1 MKYRIVNF
9 RKFQNFHDRKPPWIK
24 LYRDLLDNMDWFM
37 LSPIASKSLINLWLL
52 GSESF
57 GNLPDDFEIGFRL
70 RLNQKELELVMKEL
84 IKFKFVEEGKYELKG
99 SEDMSM
105 NERIRETNGFA
116 SRYIK
121 NETKTEVLVRDNHKC
136 QSCGSDKKLEFDHI
150 VPVSKGGSSEANNLQ
165 LLCRSCNRS
174 KRALS
179 KEEFATQS
187 TEKNSV
193 SRSLE
198 TETEADTEA
207 ERERKKH
214 IYSVEFEKFWDT
226 FPPNPR
232 KTGKVY
238 AYKIWTRKRLDEKI
252 DDIVKHLLIIST
264 TDQWKKDQGLYI
276 PMPSTYLSQER
287 FDMEIPKQRNP
298 WDNAK

>member
-52 GSESF
+52 GSESL
-57 GNLPDDFEIGFRL
+57 GNLPDDFEIGLRL

-198 TETEADTEA
+198 TETEA

>member
-198 TETEADTEA
+198 TETETEA

>member
-187 TEKNSV
+187 TEKNCD

-198 TETEADTEA
+198 TETEA

>member
-70 RLNQKELELVMKEL
+70 RLNQKELDLVMKEL

-99 SEDMSM
+99 SEEMSM

-187 TEKNSV
+187 TEKNCV

-198 TETEADTEA
+198 TETEA

-264 TDQWKKDQGLYI
+264 TDQWKKDKGMYI

-287 FDMEIPKQRNP
+287 FDMEITAQKKV
-298 WDNAK
+298 WEGGI

>member
-99 SEDMSM
+99 SEEMSM
-105 NERIRETNGFA
+105 NERIRETNGFS

-198 TETEADTEA
+198 TETEA

-287 FDMEIPKQRNP
+287 FDMEIPKLRNA

>member
-37 LSPIASKSLINLWLL
+37 LSAMSSKSLINLWLL
-52 GSESF
+52 ASESF

-70 RLNQKELELVMKEL
+70 RLNQKELDLVMKEL
-84 IKFKFVEEGKYELKG
+84 IKFNFIEEGEYDLKG
-99 SEDMSM
+99 TDNMSM

-121 NETKTEVLVRDNHKC
+121 NETKTEVLIRDNHKC

-150 VPVSKGGSSEANNLQ
+150 IPVSKGGSSEADNIQ

-179 KEEFATQS
+179 TEEFATQS
-187 TEKNSV
+187 TAKNCD

-198 TETEADTEA
+198 TETEG
-207 ERERKKH
+207 EREKENTKH
-214 IYSVEFEKFWDT
+214 VYSLEFEKFWNA

-232 KTGKVY
+232 KSGKSH
-238 AYKIWTRKRLDEKI
+238 AYKIWTRKKLDDKVN
-252 DDIVKHLLIIST
+252 DIVNHLFSIKE
-264 TDQWKKDQGLYI
+264 TDQWKKDKGQYI

-287 FDMEIPKQRNP
+287 FDQELPQKRKVWEGGI
-298 WDNAK
+298 

>member
-70 RLNQKELELVMKEL
+70 RLNQKELDIVMKEL

-99 SEDMSM
+99 SEEMSM
-105 NERIRETNGFA
+105 NERIRETNGFS

-179 KEEFATQS
+179 KDEFATQS
-187 TEKNSV
+187 TEKNRV

-198 TETEADTEA
+198 TETEA

-232 KTGKVY
+232 KSGKSY

-264 TDQWKKDQGLYI
+264 TDQWKKDKGQSI

-287 FDMEIPKQRNP
+287 FDMEITAQKKV
-298 WDNAK
+298 WEGGI

>member
-187 TEKNSV
+187 TEKNCD

-198 TETEADTEA
+198 TETEA

-252 DDIVKHLLIIST
+252 NDIVKHLLIISN

-287 FDMEIPKQRNP
+287 FDMEIPKLRNA

>member
-70 RLNQKELELVMKEL
+70 RLNQKELDIVMKEL
-84 IKFKFVEEGKYELKG
+84 INFKFVEEGKYELKG
-99 SEDMSM
+99 SEEMSM
-105 NERIRETNGFA
+105 NERIRETNGFS

-198 TETEADTEA
+198 TETEAD
-207 ERERKKH
+207 RERKKH

>member
-9 RKFQNFHDRKPPWIK
+9 RKFQSFHDRKPPWIK

-105 NERIRETNGFA
+105 NERIRETNGFS

-198 TETEADTEA
+198 TETEA

>member
-198 TETEADTEA
+198 TETEA

>member
-24 LYRDLLDNMDWFM
+24 LYRDLLDNIDWFR
-37 LSPIASKSLINLWLL
+37 LSSVASKSLINLWLL

-57 GNLPDDFEIGFRL
+57 GNLPQDSEIAFRL
-70 RLNQKELELVMKEL
+70 RLSIKELESIMQEL
-84 IKFKFVEEGKYELKG
+84 IKFKFVEEGQYELKG

-105 NERIRETNGFA
+105 NERIRETNGFS

-150 VPVSKGGSSEANNLQ
+150 VPVSKGGSSEADNLQ

-187 TEKNSV
+187 SEKSCA

-198 TETEADTEA
+198 TETEEETEK
-207 ERERKKH
+207 KKH
-214 IYSVEFEKFWDT
+214 QYSVEFEKFWDA

-232 KTGKVY
+232 KSGKVY
-238 AYKIWTRKRLDEKI
+238 AYKIWNRKRLDDKVN
-252 DDIVKHLLIIST
+252 DIVAHLHIIKNS
-264 TDQWKKDQGLYI
+264 DQWKKDKGLYI

>member
-70 RLNQKELELVMKEL
+70 RLNQKELDIVMKEL

-99 SEDMSM
+99 SEEMSM
-105 NERIRETNGFA
+105 NERIRETNGFS

-187 TEKNSV
+187 TEKNCD

-198 TETEADTEA
+198 TETEA

-287 FDMEIPKQRNP
+287 FDMEIPKLRNA

>member
-1 MKYRIVNF
+1 MKYRIVSF
-9 RKFQNFHDRKPPWIK
+9 RKFQSFHDRKPPWIK

-37 LSPIASKSLINLWLL
+37 LSPMASKSLINLWLL

-57 GNLPDDFEIGFRL
+57 GNLPDDFEIAFRL
-70 RLNQKELELVMKEL
+70 RLNNKELDLVMQEL
-84 IKFKFVEEGKYELKG
+84 IKFNFVEEGQYDLKG

-121 NETKTEVLVRDNHKC
+121 NETKTEVLIRDNHKC

-150 VPVSKGGSSEANNLQ
+150 VPVSKGGSSEADNIQ

-187 TEKNSV
+187 TEKICD

-198 TETEADTEA
+198 TETEEDT
-207 ERERKKH
+207 ERKKH
-214 IYSVEFEKFWDT
+214 LYSDEFEKFWNT

-232 KTGKVY
+232 KSGKAY
-238 AYKIWTRKRLDEKI
+238 AYKIWKRKKLDEKI
-252 DDIVKHLLIIST
+252 SDIVKHLLIISN
-264 TDQWKKDQGLYI
+264 TDQWKKDKGMYI
-276 PMPSTYLSQER
+276 PMPSTYLNQER
-287 FDMEIPKQRNP
+287 FDMEIPTQKKV
-298 WDNAK
+298 WEGGI

>member
-105 NERIRETNGFA
+105 NERIRETNGFS

-198 TETEADTEA
+198 TETEA

-287 FDMEIPKQRNP
+287 FDMEIPKQRNA

>member
-105 NERIRETNGFA
+105 NERIRETNGFS

-198 TETEADTEA
+198 TETEA

-287 FDMEIPKQRNP
+287 FDMEIPKQRNT

>member
-70 RLNQKELELVMKEL
+70 RLNQKELDIVMKEL

-198 TETEADTEA
+198 TETEA

>member
-9 RKFQNFHDRKPPWIK
+9 CKFQNFHDRKPPWIK

-105 NERIRETNGFA
+105 NERIRETNGFS

-198 TETEADTEA
+198 TETEA

>member
-52 GSESF
+52 SSESF

-105 NERIRETNGFA
+105 NERIRETNGFS

-198 TETEADTEA
+198 TETEAD
-207 ERERKKH
+207 RERKKH

>member
-105 NERIRETNGFA
+105 NERIRETNGFS

-198 TETEADTEA
+198 TETEA

-214 IYSVEFEKFWDT
+214 IYSVEFGKFWDT

>member
-70 RLNQKELELVMKEL
+70 RLNQKELDIVMKEL

-99 SEDMSM
+99 SEEMSM

-198 TETEADTEA
+198 TETEA

-252 DDIVKHLLIIST
+252 NDIVKHLLIIST
-264 TDQWKKDQGLYI
+264 TDQWKKDNGMYI

-287 FDMEIPKQRNP
+287 FDMEITAQKKV
-298 WDNAK
+298 WEGGI

>member
-99 SEDMSM
+99 SEEMSM

-198 TETEADTEA
+198 TETEA

>member
-70 RLNQKELELVMKEL
+70 RLNQKELDIVMNEL
-84 IKFKFVEEGKYELKG
+84 INFKFVEEGKYELKG
-99 SEDMSM
+99 SEEMSM
-105 NERIRETNGFA
+105 NERIRETNGFS

-198 TETEADTEA
+198 TETEA

>member
-105 NERIRETNGFA
+105 NERIRETNGFS

-198 TETEADTEA
+198 TETEA

>member
-105 NERIRETNGFA
+105 NERIRETNGFS

-187 TEKNSV
+187 TEKSSV

-198 TETEADTEA
+198 TETEA

>member
-99 SEDMSM
+99 SEEMSM

-187 TEKNSV
+187 TEKNNV

-198 TETEADTEA
+198 TETEA

>member
-70 RLNQKELELVMKEL
+70 RLNQKELDIVMKEL

-105 NERIRETNGFA
+105 NERIRETNGFS

-198 TETEADTEA
+198 TETEA

>member
-70 RLNQKELELVMKEL
+70 RLNQKELDLVMKEL

-198 TETEADTEA
+198 TETEA

>member
-99 SEDMSM
+99 SEEMSM

-198 TETEADTEA
+198 TETEA

-287 FDMEIPKQRNP
+287 FDMEIPKQRNA

>member
-198 TETEADTEA
+198 TETEA

-238 AYKIWTRKRLDEKI
+238 AYKIWTRKKLDEKI
-252 DDIVKHLLIIST
+252 NDIVKHLLIIST

-287 FDMEIPKQRNP
+287 FDMEIPKLRNA

>member
-1 MKYRIVNF
+1 
-9 RKFQNFHDRKPPWIK
+9 
-24 LYRDLLDNMDWFM
+24 MDWFM

-99 SEDMSM
+99 SEEMSM

-187 TEKNSV
+187 TEKTSV

-198 TETEADTEA
+198 TETEA

>member
-198 TETEADTEA
+198 TETEAET
-207 ERERKKH
+207 ERKKH

>member
-1 MKYRIVNF
+1 
-9 RKFQNFHDRKPPWIK
+9 
-24 LYRDLLDNMDWFM
+24 MDWFM

-187 TEKNSV
+187 TEKNCD

-198 TETEADTEA
+198 TETEA

-252 DDIVKHLLIIST
+252 NDIVKHLLIISN

-287 FDMEIPKQRNP
+287 FDMEIPKLRNA

>member
-9 RKFQNFHDRKPPWIK
+9 RKFQSFHDRKPPWIK

-37 LSPIASKSLINLWLL
+37 LNPIASKSLINLWLL
-52 GSESF
+52 ASESF

-70 RLNQKELELVMKEL
+70 RLNQKELDLVMKEL
-84 IKFKFVEEGKYELKG
+84 IKFKFIEEGQYDLKG
-99 SEDMSM
+99 TDDMSI
-105 NERIRETNGFA
+105 NERIRETNGFS
-116 SRYIK
+116 SRYIS
-121 NETKTEVLVRDNHKC
+121 NQTKTDVLIRDQHKC
-136 QSCGSDKKLEFDHI
+136 QSCASTKNLEFDHI
-150 VPVSKGGSSEANNLQ
+150 VPVSKGGSSELDNIQ

-187 TEKNSV
+187 TEKNCD

-198 TETEADTEA
+198 TETEGETEK
-207 ERERKKH
+207 KKH
-214 IYSVEFEKFWDT
+214 QYSVEFEKFWSE

-232 KTGKVY
+232 KSGKHY
-238 AYKIWTRKRLDEKI
+238 AYKIWNRKKLDEKVN
-252 DDIVKHLLIIST
+252 DIVSHLSIIKNS
-264 TDQWKKDQGLYI
+264 DQWKKDKGQYI

-287 FDMEIPKQRNP
+287 FDQELPSQRKV
-298 WDNAK
+298 WEGGI

>member
-70 RLNQKELELVMKEL
+70 RLNQKELDIVMKEL

-99 SEDMSM
+99 SEEMSM
-105 NERIRETNGFA
+105 NERIRETNGFS

-198 TETEADTEA
+198 TETEA

>member
-198 TETEADTEA
+198 TETEA

-238 AYKIWTRKRLDEKI
+238 AYKIWTRKRLNEKI
-252 DDIVKHLLIIST
+252 DDIVKHLLIISN

>member
-1 MKYRIVNF
+1 
-9 RKFQNFHDRKPPWIK
+9 
-24 LYRDLLDNMDWFM
+24 
-37 LSPIASKSLINLWLL
+37 
-52 GSESF
+52 
-57 GNLPDDFEIGFRL
+57 
-70 RLNQKELELVMKEL
+70 
-84 IKFKFVEEGKYELKG
+84 
-99 SEDMSM
+99 MSM
-105 NERIRETNGFA
+105 NERIRETNGFS

-187 TEKNSV
+187 TEKSCV

-198 TETEADTEA
+198 TETEA
-207 ERERKKH
+207 ERERKNH

-252 DDIVKHLLIIST
+252 DDIVNHLLIIST

>member
-1 MKYRIVNF
+1 
-9 RKFQNFHDRKPPWIK
+9 
-24 LYRDLLDNMDWFM
+24 MDWFM

-99 SEDMSM
+99 SEEMSM

-198 TETEADTEA
+198 TETEA

>member
-70 RLNQKELELVMKEL
+70 RLNQKELDIVMKEL

-99 SEDMSM
+99 SEEMSM
-105 NERIRETNGFA
+105 NERIRETNGFS

-187 TEKNSV
+187 TEKNCD

-198 TETEADTEA
+198 TETEA

-238 AYKIWTRKRLDEKI
+238 AYKIWTRKKLDEKI
-252 DDIVKHLLIIST
+252 NDIVKHLLIIST

-287 FDMEIPKQRNP
+287 FDMEIPKLRNA

>member
-70 RLNQKELELVMKEL
+70 RLNQKEFDIVMKEL
-84 IKFKFVEEGKYELKG
+84 IKFKFVEEGIYDLKG
-99 SEDMSM
+99 SEEMSM
-105 NERIRETNGFA
+105 NERIRETNGFS

-121 NETKTEVLVRDNHKC
+121 NPTKTEVLIRDNHKC

-187 TEKNSV
+187 AEKSCV

-198 TETEADTEA
+198 TETEE

-287 FDMEIPKQRNP
+287 FDMEIPKPRNA